1 MPRKSR
7 YRLRYTFWLNHHD
20 PDEVAV
26 ADTIEILKNERS
38 FTSTVRDGIMLAND
52 LRQGRVE
59 VLLKLFPW
67 VVDAL
72 RPFVQ
77 ESGKDTDDLK
87 RELVALREAVMAR
100 EGGGY
105 GTPPPKRLAA
115 TDDAPELVLQKKS
128 GTDAAANFLASLA
141 ALGQ

>member
-1 MPRKSR
+1 MTATRFR
-7 YRLRYTFWLNHHD
+7 LMYRFWLDVNKA
-20 PDEVAV
+20 DEYELAE
-26 ADTIEILKNERS
+26 TIDLLKQKRS
-38 FTSTVRDGIMLAND
+38 FVETIRDGIRLITD
-52 LRQGRVE
+52 LRAGQLD
-59 VLLKLFPW
+59 VLFELFPW
-67 VVDAL
+67 VTETL
-72 RPFVQ
+72 RS
-77 ESGKDTDDLK
+77 EDKETHRGTDDLK